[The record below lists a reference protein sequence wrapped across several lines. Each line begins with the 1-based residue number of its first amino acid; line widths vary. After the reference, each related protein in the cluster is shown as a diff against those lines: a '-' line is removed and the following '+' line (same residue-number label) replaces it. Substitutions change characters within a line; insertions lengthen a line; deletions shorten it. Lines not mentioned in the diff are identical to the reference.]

1 LKLTKDRQAVASRF
15 ESLMNHEAWKLLE
28 KMADEQ
34 RESSMKDQ
42 DNKNAQ
48 DLNINVVCEARGFRK
63 GIRWV
68 FDQVRT
74 KAEIG

>member
-1 LKLTKDRQAVASRF
+1 MKLTKDQEAVAAIF
-15 ESLMNHEAWKLLE
+15 QSLLNNEGWKRLE

-42 DNKNAQ
+42 DNKDAAL
-48 DLNINVVCEARGFRK
+48 LNINVVCEARGFRK